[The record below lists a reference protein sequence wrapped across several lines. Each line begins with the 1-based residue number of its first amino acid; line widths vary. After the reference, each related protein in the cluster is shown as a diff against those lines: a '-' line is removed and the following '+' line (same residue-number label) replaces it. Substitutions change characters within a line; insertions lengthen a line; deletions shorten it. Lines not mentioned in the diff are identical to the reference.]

1 MRKSFAAL
9 LAGAALL
16 GACGSGGSE
25 GGLTAE
31 ENDELNEAA
40 AMLDN
45 GGTIDA
51 SADSLVA
58 DPDAPLGNG
67 EAPADTGELP
77 ATEEAAANAAE

>member
-1 MRKSFAAL
+1 MRMGFAAL

-16 GACGSGGSE
+16 AACGGGEGE

-58 DPDAPLGNG
+58 DPDTPLGNG
-67 EAPADTGELP
+67 EAPAEAGEIP
-77 ATEEAAANAAE
+77 ADEAAANAAE

>member
-1 MRKSFAAL
+1 MRIGIATLA
-9 LAGAALL
+9 AGAALL
-16 GACGSGGSE
+16 AACGGGGGE

-31 ENDELNEAA
+31 ENEELNEAA

-58 DPDAPLGNG
+58 DPATPLGNG
-67 EAPADTGELP
+67 EVPAETGELP
-77 ATEEAAANAAE
+77 VADEPAVNAAE